1 MLASLSKK
9 VRVCACGSCIIQA
22 PWHAVGTCARAH
34 TRARIPALHWARRLV
49 LTGKSTFCSHAPSS
63 NAVQGPDTPL
73 SSFRREALG
82 RRGVSKGCVM
92 AVVVFYPP
100 PPAQSSTR
108 RRKEKRLPP
117 RCPSPKILTG
127 VLEALLCASGS
138 DDTLR
143 VERDLHLR
151 LSWIPLLSACRLG
164 GDGPRRE
171 RFGKLEH
178 WSALIESTGA
188 ESIVLYIS
196 AERQFFVVCA
206 KPTNT
211 QPVNTRSAICWLR
224 DAAGLGFCVHDTRG
238 VCRIVVSRRADS
250 DEDPW
255 CDCLARLM
263 AAVPDVFPDCNFDNE
278 S

>member
-1 MLASLSKK
+1 
-9 VRVCACGSCIIQA
+9 
-22 PWHAVGTCARAH
+22 
-34 TRARIPALHWARRLV
+34 
-49 LTGKSTFCSHAPSS
+49 
-63 NAVQGPDTPL
+63 
-73 SSFRREALG
+73 
-82 RRGVSKGCVM
+82 M

-108 RRKEKRLPP
+108 RRKEKRPPP
-117 RCPSPKILTG
+117 RCPSPEILTG

-143 VERDLHLR
+143 VETDLHLR
-151 LSWIPLLSACRLG
+151 LSRIPLLSACRLG
-164 GDGPRRE
+164 GDGPQRE

-196 AERQFFVVCA
+196 EERQFFVVCA

-238 VCRIVVSRRADS
+238 VCRIVVSRRANS

-263 AAVPDVFPDCNFDNE
+263 AAVPDVFPDSTFDNE